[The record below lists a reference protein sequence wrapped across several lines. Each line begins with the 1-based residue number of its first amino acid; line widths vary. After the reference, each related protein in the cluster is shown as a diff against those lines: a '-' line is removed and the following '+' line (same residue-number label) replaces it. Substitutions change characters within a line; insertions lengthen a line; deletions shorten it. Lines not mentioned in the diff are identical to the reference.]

1 MFQNRSASKNSG
13 PDVFRFLS
21 PATITTDM
29 ALFHETNSFS
39 LRPRTYAS
47 AKKMSRVVIA
57 MLFVTL
63 AFSTLSNATF
73 AGACPFCQAINLTFA
88 EQLDSKDVAVVA
100 KLLKL
105 PKPVSDPD
113 ADLPKASME
122 ITKVLKGNKYVR
134 EGMKFNVVVVGT
146 YPIGQEFLVMG
157 VDPPNISWTTPMK
170 ASDRV
175 FGYLETI
182 QSLPESGFER
192 LAFFQ
197 DYFEDKE
204 SILAFDAYDEFAKAP
219 YEDLVAL
226 KDRMHKDKLVAWI
239 KDPEL
244 SHNRRRL
251 YLTMLGVCGG
261 ADEAKVLESF
271 IESGDRHQQAG
282 LDALLASY
290 LTLKGA
296 DGLPLIVDT
305 FLKNKDTEYV
315 DVLAAV
321 SALRFHGTEVDIVA
335 KEDIV
340 AAVRHVLDR
349 PRMADMVIPDLAR
362 WEDWSVMDRLVE
374 MFKDADDE
382 TNWLRVPVI
391 TYLRECPKP
400 EAKAYI
406 EELAK
411 IDPDAVA
418 RADFFSQSLDGFGDE
433 DDSDDETLD
442 DQTTEEVDA
451 AAPEESE
458 PAVDNNTQPAAP
470 AAQNQSNVTESATG
484 KKATAS
490 ISQTSAK
497 HTVRRIPTEP
507 ADASEVAQASAT
519 NSFESPDVVS
529 MAPANPAGPVSDASA
544 DGRIAQSLPTTQ
556 PPAPVAAIQVT
567 RNLTLSIIF
576 IPMAVSGL
584 LFVVVWSVVNGWFE
598 RLIF

>member
-1 MFQNRSASKNSG
+1 MIFCRG
-13 PDVFRFLS
+13 VFRFQP
-21 PATITTDM
+21 PATITISMSPRPNLNRLSTRSRFLARAVKLSW
-29 ALFHETNSFS
+29 ALMILLIASVVV
-39 LRPRTYAS
+39 PRTA
-47 AKKMSRVVIA
+47 
-57 MLFVTL
+57 
-63 AFSTLSNATF
+63 F

-122 ITKVLKGNKYVR
+122 ITKVLKGDDYVAV
-134 EGMKFNVVVVGT
+134 GMKFNVVVVGT
-146 YPIGQEFLVMG
+146 YPINQKFLVMG
-157 VDPPNISWTTPMK
+157 VNPPDISWTTPMK

-175 FGYLETI
+175 FKYLDTI
-182 QSLPESGFER
+182 KSLPESGADR

-197 DYFEDKE
+197 EYFEDEE
-204 SILAFDAYDEFAKAP
+204 SVLAFDAYDEFAKAP
-219 YEDLVAL
+219 YEDLIDL
-226 KDRMHKDKLVAWI
+226 KPRMQKDKLVAWI

-261 ADEAKVLESF
+261 LEEAKVLESF

-305 FLKNKDTEYV
+305 FLKNTETEYV

-321 SALRFHGTEVDIVA
+321 SALRFHGTEVDIVP
-335 KEDIV
+335 KKDIV

-362 WEDWSVMDRLVE
+362 WEDWSVMERLVN
-374 MFKDADDE
+374 MFKDADDD

-400 EAKAYI
+400 EAAAYI
-406 EELAK
+406 TELAE

-418 RADFFSQSLDGFGDE
+418 RADFFSQSLDGFGED
-433 DDSDDETLD
+433 DDSDDELLE
-442 DQTTEEVDA
+442 DQPAKETEA
-451 AAPEESE
+451 AAEDTAPLVDENSTIDSPELQGQSRTPPLSSQETF
-458 PAVDNNTQPAAP
+458 AV
-470 AAQNQSNVTESATG
+470 
-484 KKATAS
+484 
-490 ISQTSAK
+490 SQTSTK

-507 ADASEVAQASAT
+507 SNSDEIAQAAT
-519 NSFESPDVVS
+519 NPFDSTNVATMIP
-529 MAPANPAGPVSDASA
+529 AAAANPAAAPAEVASGGSVA
-544 DGRIAQSLPTTQ
+544 PSIAAQPT
-556 PPAPVAAIQVT
+556 APVAAMQVT
-567 RNLTLSIIF
+567 RKLTLAIIF
-576 IPMAVSGL
+576 IPMAVSVV
-584 LFVVVWSVVNGWFE
+584 LFVVLWSVVSGWFE

>member
-1 MFQNRSASKNSG
+1 MATRSNL
-13 PDVFRFLS
+13 DRL
-21 PATITTDM
+21 
-29 ALFHETNSFS
+29 S
-39 LRPRTYAS
+39 LRSRIIAPVPMMLWALSTVIMAS
-47 AKKMSRVVIA
+47 
-57 MLFVTL
+57 L
-63 AFSTLSNATF
+63 ALTGNVF
-73 AGACPFCQAINLTFA
+73 ANVCPFCQAINLTFA
-88 EQLDSKDVAVVA
+88 EQLEAKDVAVVA

-122 ITKVLKGNKYVR
+122 ITKVLKGGDYVAV
-134 EGMKFNVVVVGT
+134 GMKFNVVVVGT
-146 YPIGQEFLVMG
+146 YPVGQQFLVMG
-157 VDPPNISWTTPMK
+157 VNPPEISWTTPMK

-175 FGYLETI
+175 FKYLETI
-182 QSLPESGFER
+182 QSLPESGADR

-197 DYFEDKE
+197 DYFEDEE
-204 SILAFDAYDEFAKAP
+204 SVLAFDAYDEFAKAP
-219 YEDLVAL
+219 YEDLINL
-226 KDRMHKDKLVAWI
+226 KPRMPKEKLVSWI

-261 ADEAKVLESF
+261 AEEAKVLEGF
-271 IESGDRHQQAG
+271 IESGDRRQQAG

-305 FLKNKDTEYV
+305 FLKNSETEYV

-321 SALRFHGTEVDIVA
+321 QALRFHGTEVDVVP
-335 KEDIV
+335 KKDIV

-362 WEDWSVMDRLVE
+362 WEDWSVMERLVK
-374 MFKDADDE
+374 MFKDADDD

-400 EAKAYI
+400 EAAAYI

-411 IDPDAVA
+411 IDPDAVT

-433 DDSDDETLD
+433 DDSDDEMIDEQATGEAQAD
-442 DQTTEEVDA
+442 SDTDSDA
-451 AAPEESE
+451 AAEKTAPVADDNSKLKTSE
-458 PAVDNNTQPAAP
+458 LQGQSRSELPGTQE
-470 AAQNQSNVTESATG
+470 TSA
-484 KKATAS
+484 

-497 HTVRRIPTEP
+497 HTVMRIPTEP
-507 ADASEVAQASAT
+507 ADSSEVAQASAT
-519 NSFESPDVVS
+519 NSFDPASVVK
-529 MAPANPAGPVSDASA
+529 MTPTTPANPTLEVASGGTVA
-544 DGRIAQSLPTTQ
+544 PSSAAQ
-556 PPAPVAAIQVT
+556 PPAPVAAMQVS
-567 RNLTLSIIF
+567 RKLTLGIIF
-576 IPMAVSGL
+576 IPMAVSVV
-584 LFVVVWSVVNGWFE
+584 LFIVLWSVVSGWFE

>member
-1 MFQNRSASKNSG
+1 MSPSPNLGQVSLCSRIFARPSFRLCALTVAIIASLTVSG
-13 PDVFRFLS
+13 NV
-21 PATITTDM
+21 
-29 ALFHETNSFS
+29 
-39 LRPRTYAS
+39 
-47 AKKMSRVVIA
+47 
-57 MLFVTL
+57 
-63 AFSTLSNATF
+63 F

-122 ITKVLKGNKYVR
+122 ITKVLKGDDYVAV
-134 EGMKFNVVVVGT
+134 GMKFNVVVVGT
-146 YPIGQEFLVMG
+146 YPVGQKFLVMG
-157 VDPPNISWTTPMK
+157 VNPPEISWTTPMK

-175 FGYLETI
+175 FKYLETI
-182 QSLPESGFER
+182 QSLPESGADR

-197 DYFEDKE
+197 DYFEDEE
-204 SILAFDAYDEFAKAP
+204 SVLAFDAYDEFAKAP
-219 YEDLVAL
+219 YEDLIDL
-226 KDRMHKDKLVAWI
+226 KPRMQKEKLAAWI
-239 KDPEL
+239 KDLEL

-261 ADEAKVLESF
+261 AEEAKVLEGF
-271 IESGDRHQQAG
+271 IESGDRRQQAG
-282 LDALLASY
+282 LDALLACY

-305 FLKNKDTEYV
+305 FLKNQETEYV

-321 SALRFHGTEVDIVA
+321 QALRFHGTEVDIVP

-362 WEDWSVMDRLVE
+362 WKDWSVMERLVT

-400 EAKAYI
+400 EAAAYI

-418 RADFFSQSLDGFGDE
+418 RADFFSQSLDGFGEE
-433 DDSDDETLD
+433 DDSDDEMAD
-442 DQTTEEVDA
+442 DQTA
-451 AAPEESE
+451 GESE
-458 PAVDNNTQPAAP
+458 VESDASDEENAP
-470 AAQNQSNVTESATG
+470 VADENSKSETSELHGRSLSEPLGNQETFA
-484 KKATAS
+484 

-497 HTVRRIPTEP
+497 HTVMRIPTEP
-507 ADASEVAQASAT
+507 ADSDEIAQAIAVNSLDSANVAKVATTTAANPASEVASAGT
-519 NSFESPDVVS
+519 
-529 MAPANPAGPVSDASA
+529 AAAA
-544 DGRIAQSLPTTQ
+544 IAAQ
-556 PPAPVAAIQVT
+556 PPAPVAAMQVS
-567 RNLTLSIIF
+567 RKLTLSIIF
-576 IPMAVSGL
+576 IPMAVSVV
-584 LFVVVWSVVNGWFE
+584 LFVVLWSVVSGWFE

>member
-1 MFQNRSASKNSG
+1 MAATTRSPNLHSRPRSIASVCVSTWKLLVLACVTS
-13 PDVFRFLS
+13 V
-21 PATITTDM
+21 
-29 ALFHETNSFS
+29 SFS
-39 LRPRTYAS
+39 
-47 AKKMSRVVIA
+47 V
-57 MLFVTL
+57 
-63 AFSTLSNATF
+63 ATSETVF
-73 AGACPFCQAINLTFA
+73 AGACPFCQAINLTFT
-88 EQLDSKDVAVVA
+88 EQLNSKDVAVVA
-100 KLLKL
+100 RLLKL

-122 ITKVLKGNKYVR
+122 ITKVLKGGEYVK

-146 YPIGQEFLVMG
+146 YPVGQEFLVMG
-157 VDPPNISWTTPMK
+157 VDPPEISWTTPMK
-170 ASDRV
+170 ASKRV
-175 FGYLETI
+175 FKYLETI
-182 QSLPESGFER
+182 QSLPESGVDR

-197 DYFEDKE
+197 DYCEDKE

-219 YEDLVAL
+219 YEDLIAL
-226 KDRMHKDKLVAWI
+226 KDQMQKDKLVQWI

-305 FLKNKDTEYV
+305 FLKNKETEYV

-321 SALRFHGTEVDIVA
+321 SALRFHGTEVDIVP

-374 MFKDADDE
+374 MFKDTDDE

-406 EELAK
+406 DELAK

-433 DDSDDETLD
+433 DDSDDEAIE
-442 DQTTEEVDA
+442 DQQAD
-451 AAPEESE
+451 ESK
-458 PAVDNNTQPAAP
+458 NS
-470 AAQNQSNVTESATG
+470 SNDEDQG
-484 KKATAS
+484 KLSEKTPV
-490 ISQTSAK
+490 SQTSVK

-507 ADASEVAQASAT
+507 AEASEIAQASAV
-519 NSFESPDVVS
+519 NSFDSSSVVKIAPTTAANPSPNASPTGPVAQS
-529 MAPANPAGPVSDASA
+529 MA
-544 DGRIAQSLPTTQ
+544 TQ
-556 PPAPVAAIQVT
+556 PPAPVAAMQVT
-567 RNLTLSIIF
+567 RKLTLSIIF
-576 IPMAVSGL
+576 VPMAVSGL
-584 LFVVVWSVVNGWFE
+584 LLVVLWSVVSGWFE